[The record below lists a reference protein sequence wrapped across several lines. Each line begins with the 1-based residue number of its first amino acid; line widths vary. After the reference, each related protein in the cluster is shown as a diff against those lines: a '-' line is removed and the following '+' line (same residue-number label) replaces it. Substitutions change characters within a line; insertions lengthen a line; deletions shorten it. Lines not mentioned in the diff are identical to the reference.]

1 LTRRIVILLARS
13 AAVASLWLSGCA
25 DQSELD
31 QPLSPVALRQQI
43 VGRTVLATENGQTS
57 YIHFSDNGV
66 AAINGATA
74 EYGHWRIEEN
84 GFLCLQWRDQ
94 PERCAAV
101 YQINASRYR
110 VGDVNMNVLG
120 PAGDER
126 FERR

>member
-1 LTRRIVILLARS
+1 LTPRIVIVLAGT
-13 AAVASLWLSGCA
+13 VASLCMSACV
-25 DQSELD
+25 DQAALD
-31 QPLSPVALRQQI
+31 QPVSPVALRQQI

-94 PERCAAV
+94 PEHCAAV

-110 VGDVNMNVLG
+110 VGDVDMNVLG